1 MTDAHG
7 VARDQL
13 RAFIERIERLEEE
26 KKTIADDIKDIYG
39 EAKGCGFDTKILREV
54 IKIRKQDRDERA
66 EREAILDSYL
76 AALGMIDQP
85 SFFDD
90 EPSRPA
96 PVERRPAAALRADNG
111 LNIVTRHK
119 DIQSSPETAT
129 EIHANPEEV
138 GARGETV
145 SAPAV
150 DAGSRPVAGRSAA
163 ATSEAMDVT
172 GGESA
177 ATNHDMDR
185 ATEGSFE
192 TGSEAAEK
200 GRKATATVAAPADLS
215 HAGAGESPATAI
227 TIPSGDHV
235 SLHDRS
241 DAAANAGGNDVD
253 RNALRVPTSV
263 TGEGAACALPDSGE
277 VVQEYVPPVPMKRLG
292 YAHCFPELTKAQYG
306 RLEFSISG
314 LGIKNPIIRMGDVI
328 IDGWAR
334 YNIARSLGIDYPV
347 KSYDGKDVLLDVI
360 EWQRASR
367 EFTPA
372 QEAKIAADLAKEIPH
387 RADDIMAAFGLA
399 EALEAAE

>member
-1 MTDAHG
+1 MSAEI
-7 VARDQL
+7 VAADQL
-13 RAFIERIERLEEE
+13 KAIVQRVERLEAE
-26 KKTIADDIKDIYG
+26 IADLNADKSEIYKEARANGFDVKVIKKVVSKRKIDEHEREEQDHVFDIYWDAVHGLNLVHAHARENIEQFDPTTG
-39 EAKGCGFDTKILREV
+39 EFLNNEQPVTASEACRASQDAAPVTGRPAEPVNSLPTEGCGYANTE
-54 IKIRKQDRDERA
+54 EN
-66 EREAILDSYL
+66 AIQI
-76 AALGMIDQP
+76 G
-85 SFFDD
+85 
-90 EPSRPA
+90 
-96 PVERRPAAALRADNG
+96 
-111 LNIVTRHK
+111 
-119 DIQSSPETAT
+119 
-129 EIHANPEEV
+129 
-138 GARGETV
+138 
-145 SAPAV
+145 
-150 DAGSRPVAGRSAA
+150 
-163 ATSEAMDVT
+163 VT
-172 GGESA
+172 GGVSA
-177 ATNHDMDR
+177 ATNREMDR

-200 GRKATATVAAPADLS
+200 GREATATVAAPADLS

-227 TIPSGDHV
+227 TIPSDERV
-235 SLHDRS
+235 SLPVDDRS
-241 DAAANAGGNDVD
+241 DADANAGGNDVD

-263 TGEGAACALPDSGE
+263 TGEGAASALPDSGE

-372 QEAKIAADLAKEIPH
+372 QEVKIAADLAKEIPH
-387 RADDIMAAFGLA
+387 RANDIMAAFGLA